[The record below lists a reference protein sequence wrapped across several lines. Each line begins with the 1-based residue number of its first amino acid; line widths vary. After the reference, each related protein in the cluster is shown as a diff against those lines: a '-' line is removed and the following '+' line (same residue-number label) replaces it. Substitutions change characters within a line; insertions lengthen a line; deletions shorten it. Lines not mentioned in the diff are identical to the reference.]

1 MDTFLDSEAVY
12 ATQKWSNVK
21 DGDYEMDSD
30 SESIATVGTIETNTS
45 MMDESIDKSIFDVT
59 DMDWEMITTE
69 TPNIKKN
76 IQNQDECD
84 TIDVLETCFAEDLKN
99 LMLPANNATR
109 VKYAKWVKVY
119 MKYVKENCLEHPN
132 IPFTE
137 HNVCRFFHDG
147 LRSNSF
153 GLGSIWTIY
162 SCLNSFA
169 K

>member
-69 TPNIKKN
+69 TPNIKEN

-84 TIDVLETCFAEDLKN
+84 TIDVL
-99 LMLPANNATR
+99 
-109 VKYAKWVKVY
+109 
-119 MKYVKENCLEHPN
+119 
-132 IPFTE
+132 
-137 HNVCRFFHDG
+137 
-147 LRSNSF
+147 
-153 GLGSIWTIY
+153 
-162 SCLNSFA
+162 
-169 K
+169 